1 MNRSPFLARWIAR
14 EKERKL
20 KEPAPICLVTNKKKE
35 AKAKSIES
43 IHLFIEWKRR
53 SSAVNEND
61 TAPDRNDLFEFNVC
75 RSFLIATIATVVLL
89 VSQMKFHRLFGHFD
103 PSIMW

>member
-1 MNRSPFLARWIAR
+1 MNRSPFLTRWMARKKNDR

-35 AKAKSIES
+35 AKAKSIDS
-43 IHLFIEWKRR
+43 IHLFIEWKHR

-61 TAPDRNDLFEFNVC
+61 TARTQTE
-75 RSFLIATIATVVLL
+75 
-89 VSQMKFHRLFGHFD
+89 
-103 PSIMW
+103 